1 MNEFLLFAFV
11 IVYLIIRHGKPETGD
26 SGDRQEHGSGQ
37 RTHPAG
43 EQ

>member
-26 SGDRQEHGSGQ
+26 SAERQEHGGGQ
-37 RTHPAG
+37 PSHSAG